1 MFLNPSLREVEAWR
15 IGEACNEAGSMQQ
28 GKEGAKYTGY
38 RKTKKVMY
46 SVTKGIAMPATRAT
60 RFEERMAG
68 IRP

>member
-1 MFLNPSLREVEAWR
+1 MMKL
-15 IGEACNEAGSMQQ
+15 EACSKVKKGHDATL
-28 GKEGAKYTGY
+28 KCH

-46 SVTKGIAMPATRAT
+46 SVTKGIAIPETRVT